1 MQEQNVIENMKNIRK
16 NKNSENEIA
25 VTGKSGIFWLKGLA
39 GLLAVMLVFTI
50 ASRVVASITVPQVT
64 ASAPSSG
71 KIEHTVMASGTVE
84 AGGEKAIVTEEGIL
98 VAQVNVHTG
107 ESIGEGETLFAL
119 DMDSLEDQIY
129 ELQNQIKKLQLEND
143 SLKKNKAQA
152 DAKQQLELKRAQEDY
167 EETIAKNTVSDGKA
181 NEALQKAADAKS
193 QAEKELNSAKD
204 ALAQAEKEL
213 NAVKE
218 ELQNV
223 KDAAAAEQSKDTAE
237 SVDKTGNSAA
247 DQPKDA
253 ADSDA
258 SGKNEQDNTT
268 DSTITQKLQQLE
280 EAVQEKQNTYDTIQ
294 AKVTEKQAALDSAS
308 VALEEKQEQL
318 ESNTST
324 AEDAKKAAER
334 AVEDAGLS
342 ADIDHTQEINAISLE
357 QFQKQLEK
365 LKTLKQQNGEITAP
379 SSGII
384 TKVCVETGQKTTDTA
399 AVVMSDEQ
407 SGLFFTATT
416 DSKNREYLSVGD
428 NATITGVGKET
439 SDCSIV
445 SIETSEDGSI
455 IKVSITMQG
464 NDFSP
469 GESAQMIVT
478 RKSESYDY
486 LVPVTAVWQE
496 NNKAYVLL
504 LETENTV
511 LGEQHIA
518 RKAEVQIL
526 DKNSSYA
533 AVSGNSLSAD
543 CQIITDSDR
552 TVGNG
557 DVVRMTE

>member
-223 KDAAAAEQSKDTAE
+223 KDAAAAEQSKDTA
-237 SVDKTGNSAA
+237 

-268 DSTITQKLQQLE
+268 NSTITQKLQQLE

-342 ADIDHTQEINAISLE
+342 ADNDHTQEINAISLK
-357 QFQKQLEK
+357 QYQKQLEK
-365 LKTLKQQNGEITAP
+365 LKILKQQNGEITAP

-399 AVVMSDEQ
+399 AIVMSDEQ
-407 SGLFFTATT
+407 SGLLFTTTT

-445 SIETSEDGSI
+445 SLETSKDGSS
-455 IKVSITMQG
+455 IKVSIAMQG
-464 NDFSP
+464 DDFLP
-469 GESAQMIVT
+469 GESAQMTAT

-511 LGEQHIA
+511 LGEQYIA

-552 TVGNG
+552 TIGNG

>member
-25 VTGKSGIFWLKGLA
+25 VTEKSGIFWLKGLA

-152 DAKQQLELKRAQEDY
+152 DAKQQMELKRAQEDY

-223 KDAAAAEQSKDTAE
+223 KEAAAAEQSKDTA
-237 SVDKTGNSAA
+237 G
-247 DQPKDA
+247 QPKDA

-268 DSTITQKLQQLE
+268 NSAITQKLQQLE

-318 ESNTST
+318 ESSTST

-357 QFQKQLEK
+357 QYQKQLEK

-407 SGLFFTATT
+407 SGLFFTTTT

-445 SIETSEDGSI
+445 SLETSEDGSS
-455 IKVSITMQG
+455 IKVSIAMQG
-464 NDFSP
+464 DDFLP
-469 GESAQMIVT
+469 GESAQMTAT

-511 LGEQHIA
+511 LGEQYIA

>member
-223 KDAAAAEQSKDTAE
+223 KEAAAAEQSKDT
-237 SVDKTGNSAA
+237 A

-268 DSTITQKLQQLE
+268 NSTITQKLQQLE

-318 ESNTST
+318 ESSTST

-407 SGLFFTATT
+407 SGLFFTTTT

-445 SIETSEDGSI
+445 SLETSKDGSS
-455 IKVSITMQG
+455 IKVLIAMQG
-464 NDFSP
+464 DDFLP
-469 GESAQMIVT
+469 GESAQMTAT

-511 LGEQHIA
+511 LGEQYIA

>member
-223 KDAAAAEQSKDTAE
+223 KDAAAAEQSKDTA
-237 SVDKTGNSAA
+237 

-268 DSTITQKLQQLE
+268 NSTITQKLQQLE

-407 SGLFFTATT
+407 SGLFFTTTT

-445 SIETSEDGSI
+445 SLETSKDGSS
-455 IKVSITMQG
+455 IKVSIAMQG
-464 NDFSP
+464 DDFLP
-469 GESAQMIVT
+469 GESAQMTAT

-511 LGEQHIA
+511 LGEQYIA

>member
-50 ASRVVASITVPQVT
+50 ASRVAASITVPQVT
-64 ASAPSSG
+64 ASAPSPG
-71 KIEHTVMASGTVE
+71 KIEHTVIASGTVE

-223 KDAAAAEQSKDTAE
+223 KEAAAAEQSKDT
-237 SVDKTGNSAA
+237 A

-268 DSTITQKLQQLE
+268 NSTITQKLQQLE

-318 ESNTST
+318 ESSTST

-357 QFQKQLEK
+357 QYQKQLEK

-407 SGLFFTATT
+407 SGLFFTTTT

-445 SIETSEDGSI
+445 SLETSEDGSS
-455 IKVSITMQG
+455 IKVSIAMQG
-464 NDFSP
+464 DDFLP
-469 GESAQMIVT
+469 GESAQMTAT

-511 LGEQHIA
+511 LGEQYIA

>member
-64 ASAPSSG
+64 ASAPSPG

-223 KDAAAAEQSKDTAE
+223 KDAAAAEQSKDTA
-237 SVDKTGNSAA
+237 

-268 DSTITQKLQQLE
+268 NSTITQKLQQLE

-407 SGLFFTATT
+407 SGLFFTTTT

-445 SIETSEDGSI
+445 SLETSKDGSS
-455 IKVSITMQG
+455 IKVSIAMQG
-464 NDFSP
+464 DDFLP
-469 GESAQMIVT
+469 GESAQMTAT
-478 RKSESYDY
+478 RKSEIYDY

-511 LGEQHIA
+511 LGEQYIA

-543 CQIITDSDR
+543 CQIIADSDR

>member
-223 KDAAAAEQSKDTAE
+223 KEAAAAEQSKDTA
-237 SVDKTGNSAA
+237 G
-247 DQPKDA
+247 QPKDA

-268 DSTITQKLQQLE
+268 NSAITQKLQQLE

-407 SGLFFTATT
+407 SGLFFTTTT

-428 NATITGVGKET
+428 NATITSVGKET

-445 SIETSEDGSI
+445 SLETSKDGSS
-455 IKVSITMQG
+455 IKVSIAMQG
-464 NDFSP
+464 DDFLP
-469 GESAQMIVT
+469 GESAQMTAT

-511 LGEQHIA
+511 LGEQYIA

>member
-223 KDAAAAEQSKDTAE
+223 KEAAAAEQSKDT
-237 SVDKTGNSAA
+237 A

-268 DSTITQKLQQLE
+268 NSTITQKLQQLE

-318 ESNTST
+318 ESSTST

-407 SGLFFTATT
+407 SGLFFTTTT

-445 SIETSEDGSI
+445 SLETSEDGSS
-455 IKVSITMQG
+455 IKVSIAMQG
-464 NDFSP
+464 DGFLP
-469 GESAQMIVT
+469 GESTQMTAT

-511 LGEQHIA
+511 LGEQYIA

-552 TVGNG
+552 MVGNG

>member
-223 KDAAAAEQSKDTAE
+223 KEAAAAEQSKDT
-237 SVDKTGNSAA
+237 A

-268 DSTITQKLQQLE
+268 NSTITQKLQQLE

-318 ESNTST
+318 ESSTST

-407 SGLFFTATT
+407 SGLFFTTTT

-428 NATITGVGKET
+428 NATITGVGKEM

-445 SIETSEDGSI
+445 SLETSEDGSS
-455 IKVSITMQG
+455 IKVLIAMQG
-464 NDFSP
+464 DDFLP
-469 GESAQMIVT
+469 GESAQMTAT

-511 LGEQHIA
+511 LGEQYIA

>member
-1 MQEQNVIENMKNIRK
+1 MQEQSVIENMKNIRK

-223 KDAAAAEQSKDTAE
+223 KDAAAAEQSKDTA
-237 SVDKTGNSAA
+237 DQTGEAEK
-247 DQPKDA
+247 KDT
-253 ADSDA
+253 
-258 SGKNEQDNTT
+258 N
-268 DSTITQKLQQLE
+268 STITQKLQQLE

-318 ESNTST
+318 ESSTST

-357 QFQKQLEK
+357 QYQKQLEK

-407 SGLFFTATT
+407 SGLFFTTTT

-445 SIETSEDGSI
+445 SLETSEDGSS
-455 IKVSITMQG
+455 IKVSIAMQG
-464 NDFSP
+464 DDFLP
-469 GESAQMIVT
+469 GESAQMTAT
-478 RKSESYDY
+478 RKSEIYDY

-511 LGEQHIA
+511 LGEQYIA

>member
-16 NKNSENEIA
+16 NKNFENEIA

-223 KDAAAAEQSKDTAE
+223 KDAAAAEQSKDTA
-237 SVDKTGNSAA
+237 

-268 DSTITQKLQQLE
+268 NSTITQKLQQLE

-318 ESNTST
+318 ESSTST

-357 QFQKQLEK
+357 QYQKQLEK

-407 SGLFFTATT
+407 SGLFFTTTT

-428 NATITGVGKET
+428 NETITGVGKET

-445 SIETSEDGSI
+445 SLETSEDGSS
-455 IKVSITMQG
+455 IKVSIAMQG
-464 NDFSP
+464 DDFLP
-469 GESAQMIVT
+469 GESAQMTAT

-511 LGEQHIA
+511 LGEQYIA

>member
-223 KDAAAAEQSKDTAE
+223 KEAAAAEQSKDT
-237 SVDKTGNSAA
+237 A

-268 DSTITQKLQQLE
+268 NSTISQKLQQLE

-318 ESNTST
+318 ESSTST

-357 QFQKQLEK
+357 QYQKQLEK

-407 SGLFFTATT
+407 SGLFFTTTT

-445 SIETSEDGSI
+445 SLETSEDGSS
-455 IKVSITMQG
+455 IKVSIAMQG
-464 NDFSP
+464 DDFLP
-469 GESAQMIVT
+469 GESAQMTAT

-511 LGEQHIA
+511 LGEQYIA

>member
-152 DAKQQLELKRAQEDY
+152 DAKQQRELKRAQEDY

-204 ALAQAEKEL
+204 ALAQAENEL

-223 KDAAAAEQSKDTAE
+223 KEAAAAEQSKDTA
-237 SVDKTGNSAA
+237 G
-247 DQPKDA
+247 QPKDA

-268 DSTITQKLQQLE
+268 NSAITQKLQQLE

-318 ESNTST
+318 ESSTST

-357 QFQKQLEK
+357 QYQKQLEK

-407 SGLFFTATT
+407 SGLFFTTTT

-445 SIETSEDGSI
+445 SLETSEDGSS
-455 IKVSITMQG
+455 IKVSIAMQG
-464 NDFSP
+464 DDFLP
-469 GESAQMIVT
+469 GESAQMTAT

-511 LGEQHIA
+511 LGEQYIA

>member
-1 MQEQNVIENMKNIRK
+1 MKNIRK

-64 ASAPSSG
+64 ASAPSPG

-152 DAKQQLELKRAQEDY
+152 DAKQQRELKRAQEDY

-204 ALAQAEKEL
+204 ALAQAENEL

-223 KDAAAAEQSKDTAE
+223 KEAAAAEQSKDTA
-237 SVDKTGNSAA
+237 G
-247 DQPKDA
+247 QPKDA

-268 DSTITQKLQQLE
+268 NSAITQKLQQLE

-318 ESNTST
+318 ESSTST

-357 QFQKQLEK
+357 QYQKQLEK

-407 SGLFFTATT
+407 SGLFFTTTT

-445 SIETSEDGSI
+445 SLETSEDGSS
-455 IKVSITMQG
+455 IKVSIAMQG
-464 NDFSP
+464 DDFLP
-469 GESAQMIVT
+469 GESAQMTAT

-511 LGEQHIA
+511 LGEQYIA

>member
-1 MQEQNVIENMKNIRK
+1 MKSIRK
-16 NKNSENEIA
+16 NENSKNEIV
-25 VTGKSGIFWLKGLA
+25 VTVKSGIFWLKGLA
-39 GLLAVMLVFTI
+39 GLLAVMLVFTV
-50 ASRVVASITVPQVT
+50 ASRVAASITVPQVT
-64 ASAPSSG
+64 AAAPTSG
-71 KIEHTVMASGTVE
+71 KIEHTVIASGTVE

-107 ESIGEGETLFAL
+107 EHIEEGSVLFTFAT
-119 DMDSLEDQIY
+119 DSLEDQIY

-143 SLKKNKAQA
+143 SLRKNKTQA
-152 DAKQQLELKRAQEDY
+152 EAKQQLELKRAQKDY
-167 EETIAKNTVSDGKA
+167 EETIAKNTVSNEKA
-181 NEALQKAADAKS
+181 NEALQKATDAKS
-193 QAEKELNSAKD
+193 QAEKELNSARD

-213 NAVKE
+213 NAAKQ
-218 ELQNV
+218 ELQNA
-223 KDAAAAEQSKDTAE
+223 KDAAAAEQKKDTAE
-237 SVDKTGNSAA
+237 PVDKTGNSVT

-253 ADSDA
+253 DDADA

-268 DSTITQKLQQLE
+268 NSTITQQLQQFE

-308 VALEEKQEQL
+308 TALEEKQEQL
-318 ESNTST
+318 ESDMS
-324 AEDAKKAAER
+324 AAADAKKAAER
-334 AVEDAGLS
+334 AVEDASLS
-342 ADIDHTQEINAISLE
+342 ADTDHTQEINAISLE
-357 QFQKQLEK
+357 QYQKQLEK
-365 LKTLKQQNGEITAP
+365 LKTIKQQNGEITAP

-399 AVVMSDEQ
+399 AIVMSDEQ
-407 SGLFFTATT
+407 SGLLFTTTT

-445 SIETSEDGSI
+445 SLENSEDGSS
-455 IKVSITMQG
+455 IKVSISMQG
-464 NDFSP
+464 DDFLP
-469 GESAQMIVT
+469 GESAQMTVT

-511 LGEQHIA
+511 LGEQYIA
-518 RKAEVQIL
+518 RKAEVEIL

-533 AVSGNSLSAD
+533 AVSGNSLSTD
-543 CQIITDSDR
+543 CKIITDSDR

-557 DVVRMTE
+557 NVVRMTE

>member
-16 NKNSENEIA
+16 NKNFENEIA

-152 DAKQQLELKRAQEDY
+152 DAKRQLELKRAQEDY

-223 KDAAAAEQSKDTAE
+223 KEAAAAEQSKDT
-237 SVDKTGNSAA
+237 A

-268 DSTITQKLQQLE
+268 NSTITQKLQQLE

-365 LKTLKQQNGEITAP
+365 LKILKQQNGEITAP

-399 AVVMSDEQ
+399 AIVMSDEQ
-407 SGLFFTATT
+407 SGLLFTTT
-416 DSKNREYLSVGD
+416 TESKNREYLSVGD
-428 NATITGVGKET
+428 STTITGVGKET

-445 SIETSEDGSI
+445 SIETSEGGSI
-455 IKVSITMQG
+455 IKVSIIMQG

-469 GESAQMIVT
+469 GESAQMTAT

-511 LGEQHIA
+511 LGEQYIA

-557 DVVRMTE
+557 DVVRMAE

>member
-50 ASRVVASITVPQVT
+50 ASRVAASITVPQVT
-64 ASAPSSG
+64 ASAPSPG
-71 KIEHTVMASGTVE
+71 KIEHTVIASGTVE

-223 KDAAAAEQSKDTAE
+223 KDAAAAEQSKDTA
-237 SVDKTGNSAA
+237 

-268 DSTITQKLQQLE
+268 NSTITQKLQQLE

-318 ESNTST
+318 ESSTST

-357 QFQKQLEK
+357 QYQKQLEK

-407 SGLFFTATT
+407 SGLFFTTTT

-445 SIETSEDGSI
+445 SLETSEDGSS
-455 IKVSITMQG
+455 IKVSIAMQG
-464 NDFSP
+464 DDFLP
-469 GESAQMIVT
+469 GESAQMTAT

-511 LGEQHIA
+511 LGEQYIA

>member
-16 NKNSENEIA
+16 NKNFENEIS

-107 ESIGEGETLFAL
+107 ESIGEGETLFEL

-223 KDAAAAEQSKDTAE
+223 KDAATAEQSKDT
-237 SVDKTGNSAA
+237 A

-268 DSTITQKLQQLE
+268 NSTITQKLQQLE

-318 ESNTST
+318 ESSTST

-407 SGLFFTATT
+407 SGLFFTTTT

-445 SIETSEDGSI
+445 SLETSEDGSS
-455 IKVSITMQG
+455 IKVSIAMQG
-464 NDFSP
+464 DDFLP
-469 GESAQMIVT
+469 GESAQMTAT

-511 LGEQHIA
+511 LGEQYIA

-552 TVGNG
+552 TAGNG

>member
-1 MQEQNVIENMKNIRK
+1 MKNIRK

-71 KIEHTVMASGTVE
+71 KIEHTVMALGTVE

-223 KDAAAAEQSKDTAE
+223 KDAAAAEQSKDTA
-237 SVDKTGNSAA
+237 DQTGEAEKKDTA
-247 DQPKDA
+247 DQTGEAEKKDT
-253 ADSDA
+253 
-258 SGKNEQDNTT
+258 N
-268 DSTITQKLQQLE
+268 STITQKLQQLE

-365 LKTLKQQNGEITAP
+365 LKILKQQNGEITAP

-445 SIETSEDGSI
+445 SLETSKDGSS
-455 IKVSITMQG
+455 IKVSIAMQG
-464 NDFSP
+464 DDFLP
-469 GESAQMIVT
+469 GESAQMTAT
-478 RKSESYDY
+478 RKSEIYDY

-504 LETENTV
+504 LEMENTV
-511 LGEQHIA
+511 LGEQYIA

>member
-71 KIEHTVMASGTVE
+71 KIEYTVMASGTVE

-223 KDAAAAEQSKDTAE
+223 KEAAAAEQSKDT
-237 SVDKTGNSAA
+237 A

-268 DSTITQKLQQLE
+268 NSTITQKLQQLE

-318 ESNTST
+318 ESSTST

-407 SGLFFTATT
+407 SGLFFTTTT

-428 NATITGVGKET
+428 NATITGVGKEM

-445 SIETSEDGSI
+445 SLETSEDGSS
-455 IKVSITMQG
+455 IKVSIAMQG
-464 NDFSP
+464 DDFLP
-469 GESAQMIVT
+469 GESAQMTAT

-511 LGEQHIA
+511 LGEQYIA

>member
-1 MQEQNVIENMKNIRK
+1 MRNIRK
-16 NKNSENEIA
+16 NENSKNEI
-25 VTGKSGIFWLKGLA
+25 VITRKSGIFWLKGLA
-39 GLLAVMLVFTI
+39 GLLAVMLVFTV
-50 ASRVVASITVPQVT
+50 ASRVAASITVPQVT
-64 ASAPSSG
+64 AAAPTSG
-71 KIEHTVMASGTVE
+71 KIEHTVIASGTVE

-107 ESIGEGETLFAL
+107 EHIEEGSVLFTLAT
-119 DMDSLEDQIY
+119 DSLEDQIY

-143 SLKKNKAQA
+143 SLRKNKTQA
-152 DAKQQLELKRAQEDY
+152 EAKQQLELKRAQKDY
-167 EETIAKNTVSDGKA
+167 EETIAKNTVSNEKA
-181 NEALQKAADAKS
+181 NEALQKATDAKS
-193 QAEKELNSAKD
+193 QAEKELNSARD

-213 NAVKE
+213 NAAKQ
-218 ELQNV
+218 ELQNA
-223 KDAAAAEQSKDTAE
+223 KDAAAAEQKKDTAE
-237 SVDKTGNSAA
+237 PVDKTGNSVT

-253 ADSDA
+253 DDADA

-268 DSTITQKLQQLE
+268 NSTITQQLQQFE

-294 AKVTEKQAALDSAS
+294 AKVTEKQAALDSVSA
-308 VALEEKQEQL
+308 ALEEKQEQL
-318 ESNTST
+318 ESDMS
-324 AEDAKKAAER
+324 AASDAKKAAER

-342 ADIDHTQEINAISLE
+342 ADTDHTQEINAISLE
-357 QFQKQLEK
+357 QYQKQLEK
-365 LKTLKQQNGEITAP
+365 LKTIKQQNGEITAP

-399 AVVMSDEQ
+399 AIVMSDEQ
-407 SGLFFTATT
+407 SGLLFTTTT

-445 SIETSEDGSI
+445 SLETSEDGSS
-455 IKVSITMQG
+455 IKVSVAMQG
-464 NDFSP
+464 DDFSP
-469 GESAQMIVT
+469 GESAQMTVT

-511 LGEQHIA
+511 LGEQYIA
-518 RKAEVQIL
+518 RKAEVEIL

-533 AVSGNSLSAD
+533 AVSGNSLSTD
-543 CQIITDSDR
+543 CKIITDSDR

-557 DVVRMTE
+557 NVVRMTE

>member
-50 ASRVVASITVPQVT
+50 ASRVAASITVPQVT
-64 ASAPSSG
+64 ASAPSPG
-71 KIEHTVMASGTVE
+71 KIEHTVIASGTVE

-223 KDAAAAEQSKDTAE
+223 KDAAAAEQSKDTA
-237 SVDKTGNSAA
+237 

-268 DSTITQKLQQLE
+268 NSTITQKLQQLE

-318 ESNTST
+318 ESSTST

-357 QFQKQLEK
+357 QYQKQLEK

-407 SGLFFTATT
+407 SGLFFTTTT

-445 SIETSEDGSI
+445 SLETSKDGSS
-455 IKVSITMQG
+455 IKVSIAMQG
-464 NDFSP
+464 DDFLP
-469 GESAQMIVT
+469 GESAQMTAT

-496 NNKAYVLL
+496 NNKAYVLH
-504 LETENTV
+504 EEKKNTV
-511 LGEQHIA
+511 LGEQYIA
-518 RKAEVQIL
+518 RKAEAQIL

>member
-1 MQEQNVIENMKNIRK
+1 MKSIRK
-16 NKNSENEIA
+16 NENSKNEIV
-25 VTGKSGIFWLKGLA
+25 VTVKSGIFWLKGLA
-39 GLLAVMLVFTI
+39 GLLAVMLVFTV
-50 ASRVVASITVPQVT
+50 ASRVAASITVPQVT
-64 ASAPSSG
+64 AAAPTSG
-71 KIEHTVMASGTVE
+71 KIEHTVIASGTVE

-107 ESIGEGETLFAL
+107 EHIEEGSVLFTFAT
-119 DMDSLEDQIY
+119 DSLEDQIY

-143 SLKKNKAQA
+143 SLRKNKTQA
-152 DAKQQLELKRAQEDY
+152 EAKQQLELKRAQKDY
-167 EETIAKNTVSDGKA
+167 EETIAKNTVSNEKA
-181 NEALQKAADAKS
+181 NEALQKATDAKS
-193 QAEKELNSAKD
+193 QAEKELNSARD

-213 NAVKE
+213 NAAKQ
-218 ELQNV
+218 ELQNA
-223 KDAAAAEQSKDTAE
+223 KDAAAAEQKKDIAE
-237 SVDKTGNSAA
+237 PVDKTGNSVT

-253 ADSDA
+253 DDADA

-268 DSTITQKLQQLE
+268 NSTITQQLQQFE

-308 VALEEKQEQL
+308 TALEEKQEQL
-318 ESNTST
+318 ESDMS
-324 AEDAKKAAER
+324 AAADAKKAAER
-334 AVEDAGLS
+334 AVEDASLS
-342 ADIDHTQEINAISLE
+342 ADTDHTQEINAISLE
-357 QFQKQLEK
+357 QYQKQLEK
-365 LKTLKQQNGEITAP
+365 LKTIKQQNGEITAP

-399 AVVMSDEQ
+399 AIVMSDEQ
-407 SGLFFTATT
+407 SGLLFTTTT

-445 SIETSEDGSI
+445 SLENSEDGSS
-455 IKVSITMQG
+455 IKVSISMQG
-464 NDFSP
+464 DDFLP
-469 GESAQMIVT
+469 GESAQMTVT

-511 LGEQHIA
+511 LGEQYIA
-518 RKAEVQIL
+518 RKAEVEIL

-533 AVSGNSLSAD
+533 AVSGNSLSTD
-543 CQIITDSDR
+543 CKIITDSDR

-557 DVVRMTE
+557 NVVRMTE

>member
-1 MQEQNVIENMKNIRK
+1 MKSIRK
-16 NKNSENEIA
+16 NENSKKEIGI
-25 VTGKSGIFWLKGLA
+25 TRKSGIFWLKGLA
-39 GLLAVMLVFTI
+39 GLLAVMLIFTI
-50 ASRVVASITVPQVT
+50 ASRVAASITVPQVT
-64 ASAPSSG
+64 ASAPTSG
-71 KIEHTVMASGTVE
+71 KIEHTVIASGTVE

-107 ESIGEGETLFAL
+107 EHIEEGSVLFTFAT
-119 DMDSLEDQIY
+119 DSLEDQIY

-143 SLKKNKAQA
+143 SLRKNKTQA
-152 DAKQQLELKRAQEDY
+152 EAKQQLELKRAQEDY
-167 EETIAKNTVSDGKA
+167 EETIAKNTVSNEKA
-181 NEALQKAADAKS
+181 NEALQKATDAKS

-213 NAVKE
+213 NAAKQ
-218 ELQNV
+218 ELQNA
-223 KDAAAAEQSKDTAE
+223 KDAAAAEQKKDTAE
-237 SVDKTGNSAA
+237 PVDKTGNSVT

-253 ADSDA
+253 DA

-268 DSTITQKLQQLE
+268 NSTITLQLQQFE
-280 EAVQEKQNTYDTIQ
+280 EAVQEKQSTYDTIQ

-308 VALEEKQEQL
+308 TALEEKQEQL
-318 ESNTST
+318 ESDMS
-324 AEDAKKAAER
+324 AASDAKKAAER
-334 AVEDAGLS
+334 AVEEAGLS
-342 ADIDHTQEINAISLE
+342 ADTDHTQEINAISLE
-357 QFQKQLEK
+357 QYQKQLEK
-365 LKTLKQQNGEITAP
+365 LKTIKQQNGEITAP

-399 AVVMSDEQ
+399 AIVMSDEQ
-407 SGLFFTATT
+407 SGLFFTTTT

-428 NATITGVGKET
+428 SATITGVGKET

-445 SIETSEDGSI
+445 SLETSEDGSS
-455 IKVSITMQG
+455 IKVSVAMQG
-464 NDFSP
+464 DDFSP
-469 GESAQMIVT
+469 GESAQMTVT

-511 LGEQHIA
+511 LGEQYIA
-518 RKAEVQIL
+518 RKAEVEIL

-533 AVSGNSLSAD
+533 AVSGNSLSTD
-543 CQIITDSDR
+543 CKIITDSDR

-557 DVVRMTE
+557 DVVRMME

>member
-1 MQEQNVIENMKNIRK
+1 M
-16 NKNSENEIA
+16 
-25 VTGKSGIFWLKGLA
+25 
-39 GLLAVMLVFTI
+39 
-50 ASRVVASITVPQVT
+50 
-64 ASAPSSG
+64 
-71 KIEHTVMASGTVE
+71 
-84 AGGEKAIVTEEGIL
+84 
-98 VAQVNVHTG
+98 
-107 ESIGEGETLFAL
+107 
-119 DMDSLEDQIY
+119 
-129 ELQNQIKKLQLEND
+129 
-143 SLKKNKAQA
+143 
-152 DAKQQLELKRAQEDY
+152 
-167 EETIAKNTVSDGKA
+167 
-181 NEALQKAADAKS
+181 QKAADAKS

-268 DSTITQKLQQLE
+268 NSTITQKLQQLE

-342 ADIDHTQEINAISLE
+342 ADNDHTQEINAISLK
-357 QFQKQLEK
+357 QYQKQLEK
-365 LKTLKQQNGEITAP
+365 LKILKQQNGEITAP

-399 AVVMSDEQ
+399 AIVMSDEQ
-407 SGLFFTATT
+407 SGLLFTTTT

-445 SIETSEDGSI
+445 SLETSKDGSS
-455 IKVSITMQG
+455 IKVSIAMQG
-464 NDFSP
+464 DDFLP
-469 GESAQMIVT
+469 GESAQMTAT
-478 RKSESYDY
+478 RKSEIYDY

-511 LGEQHIA
+511 LGEQYIA

>member
-1 MQEQNVIENMKNIRK
+1 MQEQSVIENMKNIRK

-223 KDAAAAEQSKDTAE
+223 KDAAAAEQSKDTA
-237 SVDKTGNSAA
+237 

-268 DSTITQKLQQLE
+268 NSTITQKLQQLE

-342 ADIDHTQEINAISLE
+342 ADNDHTQEINAISLK
-357 QFQKQLEK
+357 QYQKQLEK
-365 LKTLKQQNGEITAP
+365 LKILKQQNGEITAP

-407 SGLFFTATT
+407 SGLFFTTTT

-445 SIETSEDGSI
+445 SLETSKDGSS
-455 IKVSITMQG
+455 IKVSIAMQG
-464 NDFSP
+464 DDFLP
-469 GESAQMIVT
+469 GESAQMTAT

-511 LGEQHIA
+511 LGEQYIA

>member
-25 VTGKSGIFWLKGLA
+25 VTGKSGLFWLKGLA

-223 KDAAAAEQSKDTAE
+223 KEAAAAEQSKDT
-237 SVDKTGNSAA
+237 A

-268 DSTITQKLQQLE
+268 NSTITQKLQQLE

-318 ESNTST
+318 ESSTST

-407 SGLFFTATT
+407 SGLFFTTTT

-445 SIETSEDGSI
+445 SLETSKDGSS
-455 IKVSITMQG
+455 IKVSIAMQG
-464 NDFSP
+464 DDFLP
-469 GESAQMIVT
+469 GESAQMTAT
-478 RKSESYDY
+478 RKSEIYDY

-511 LGEQHIA
+511 LGEQYIA

>member
-1 MQEQNVIENMKNIRK
+1 MRNIRQ
-16 NKNSENEIA
+16 NENSKNEII

-50 ASRVVASITVPQVT
+50 ASRVAASITVPQVT

-107 ESIGEGETLFAL
+107 ESIGEGETLFSL

-193 QAEKELNSAKD
+193 QAEKELYNARD
-204 ALAQAEKEL
+204 ALAQAEREL
-213 NAVKE
+213 NAAKQ
-218 ELQNV
+218 ELQNA
-223 KDAAAAEQSKDTAE
+223 KDVAAAEQKKDTAE
-237 SVDKTGNSAA
+237 PVDKTGNSVAE
-247 DQPKDA
+247 QPKDA
-253 ADSDA
+253 EDSDA

-268 DSTITQKLQQLE
+268 NSTITQQLQQFE

-308 VALEEKQEQL
+308 AALEEKQEQL
-318 ESNTST
+318 ESNTS
-324 AEDAKKAAER
+324 AAADAKKAAER

-342 ADIDHTQEINAISLE
+342 ADIDHTQEINTISLE
-357 QFQKQLEK
+357 QYQKQLEK

-379 SSGII
+379 SAGII
-384 TKVCVETGQKTTDTA
+384 TKVCVETGQKTADTA
-399 AVVMSDEQ
+399 AIVMSDEQ
-407 SGLFFTATT
+407 SGLLFTTTT

-428 NATITGVGKET
+428 SATISGVGKET

-445 SIETSEDGSI
+445 SMETSEDGSS
-455 IKVSITMQG
+455 IKVSIAMQG
-464 NDFSP
+464 DDFSP
-469 GESAQMIVT
+469 GESAQMTAT

-496 NNKAYVLL
+496 NSKAYVLL

-511 LGEQHIA
+511 LGEQYIA
-518 RKAEVQIL
+518 RKAEVEIL
-526 DKNSSYA
+526 DKNSSYV

-557 DVVRMTE
+557 DVVRMLE

>member
-1 MQEQNVIENMKNIRK
+1 MKSIRK
-16 NKNSENEIA
+16 NENSKNEI
-25 VTGKSGIFWLKGLA
+25 VITRKSGIFWLKGLA

-50 ASRVVASITVPQVT
+50 ASRVAASITVPQVT
-64 ASAPSSG
+64 ASAPTSG
-71 KIEHTVMASGTVE
+71 KIEHTVIASGTVE

-107 ESIGEGETLFAL
+107 EHIEEGSVLFTFAT
-119 DMDSLEDQIY
+119 DSLEDQIY

-143 SLKKNKAQA
+143 SLRKNKTQA
-152 DAKQQLELKRAQEDY
+152 EAKQQLELKRAQEDY
-167 EETIAKNTVSDGKA
+167 EETIAKNTVSNEKA
-181 NEALQKAADAKS
+181 NEALQKATDAKS
-193 QAEKELNSAKD
+193 QAEKELNSARD

-213 NAVKE
+213 NAAKQ
-218 ELQNV
+218 ELQNA
-223 KDAAAAEQSKDTAE
+223 KDAAAAEQKKDTAE
-237 SVDKTGNSAA
+237 PVDKTGNSVT

-253 ADSDA
+253 DA

-268 DSTITQKLQQLE
+268 NSTITQQLQQFE

-308 VALEEKQEQL
+308 TALEEKQEQL
-318 ESNTST
+318 ESDMS
-324 AEDAKKAAER
+324 AASDAKKAAER

-342 ADIDHTQEINAISLE
+342 ADTDHTQEINAISLE
-357 QFQKQLEK
+357 QYQKQLEK
-365 LKTLKQQNGEITAP
+365 LKTIKQQNGEITAP

-399 AVVMSDEQ
+399 AIVMSDEQ
-407 SGLFFTATT
+407 RGLLFTTTT

-439 SDCSIV
+439 SDCNIV
-445 SIETSEDGSI
+445 SLETSEDGSS
-455 IKVSITMQG
+455 IKASISMQG
-464 NDFSP
+464 DDFSP
-469 GESAQMIVT
+469 GESAQMTVT

-511 LGEQHIA
+511 LGEQYIA
-518 RKAEVQIL
+518 RKAEVEIL

-533 AVSGNSLSAD
+533 AVSGNSLSTD
-543 CQIITDSDR
+543 CKIITDSDR

>member
-1 MQEQNVIENMKNIRK
+1 MKSIRK
-16 NKNSENEIA
+16 NENSKNEI
-25 VTGKSGIFWLKGLA
+25 VITRKSGIFWLKGLA

-50 ASRVVASITVPQVT
+50 ASRVAASITVPQVT
-64 ASAPSSG
+64 AAAPTSG
-71 KIEHTVMASGTVE
+71 KIEHTVIASGTVE

-107 ESIGEGETLFAL
+107 EHIEEGSVLFTFAT
-119 DMDSLEDQIY
+119 DSLEDQIY

-143 SLKKNKAQA
+143 SLRKNKTQA
-152 DAKQQLELKRAQEDY
+152 EAKQQLELKRAQEDY
-167 EETIAKNTVSDGKA
+167 EETIAKNTVSNEKA
-181 NEALQKAADAKS
+181 NEALQKVTDAKS
-193 QAEKELNSAKD
+193 QVEKELNSARD

-213 NAVKE
+213 NAAKQ
-218 ELQNV
+218 ELQNA
-223 KDAAAAEQSKDTAE
+223 KDAAAAEQKKDTAE
-237 SVDKTGNSAA
+237 PVDKTGNSVT

-253 ADSDA
+253 ADADA

-268 DSTITQKLQQLE
+268 NSTITQQLQQFE

-308 VALEEKQEQL
+308 TALEEKQEQL
-318 ESNTST
+318 ESDMS
-324 AEDAKKAAER
+324 AAADAKKAAER

-342 ADIDHTQEINAISLE
+342 ADTDNTQEINAIFLE
-357 QFQKQLEK
+357 QYQKQLEK
-365 LKTLKQQNGEITAP
+365 LKTIKQQNGEITAP

-399 AVVMSDEQ
+399 AIVMSDEQ
-407 SGLFFTATT
+407 SGLLFTTTT

-445 SIETSEDGSI
+445 SLETSEDGSS
-455 IKVSITMQG
+455 IKVSISMQG
-464 NDFSP
+464 DDFSP
-469 GESAQMIVT
+469 GESAQMTVT

-511 LGEQHIA
+511 LGEQYIA
-518 RKAEVQIL
+518 RKTEVEIL

-533 AVSGNSLSAD
+533 AVSGNSLSTD
-543 CQIITDSDR
+543 CKIITDSDR

>member
-1 MQEQNVIENMKNIRK
+1 MKNIRK

-223 KDAAAAEQSKDTAE
+223 KEAAAAEQSKDT
-237 SVDKTGNSAA
+237 A

-268 DSTITQKLQQLE
+268 NSTITQKLQQLE

-318 ESNTST
+318 ESSTST

-407 SGLFFTATT
+407 SGLFFTTTT

-428 NATITGVGKET
+428 NATITGVGKEM

-445 SIETSEDGSI
+445 SLETSEDGSS
-455 IKVSITMQG
+455 IKVSIAMQG
-464 NDFSP
+464 DDFLP
-469 GESAQMIVT
+469 GESAQMTAT

-511 LGEQHIA
+511 LGEQYIA

>member
-39 GLLAVMLVFTI
+39 GLFAVMLVFTI

-181 NEALQKAADAKS
+181 NEALQKAADAES

-204 ALAQAEKEL
+204 A
-213 NAVKE
+213 
-218 ELQNV
+218 
-223 KDAAAAEQSKDTAE
+223 AAAEQSKDTA
-237 SVDKTGNSAA
+237 DQTGEAEK
-247 DQPKDA
+247 KDT
-253 ADSDA
+253 
-258 SGKNEQDNTT
+258 N
-268 DSTITQKLQQLE
+268 STITQKLQQLE

-407 SGLFFTATT
+407 SGLFFTTTT

-445 SIETSEDGSI
+445 SLETSKDGSS
-455 IKVSITMQG
+455 IKVSIAMQG
-464 NDFSP
+464 DDFLP
-469 GESAQMIVT
+469 GESAQMTAT

-511 LGEQHIA
+511 LGEQYIA

>member
-1 MQEQNVIENMKNIRK
+1 MKSIRK
-16 NKNSENEIA
+16 NENSKNEI
-25 VTGKSGIFWLKGLA
+25 VITRKSEIFWLKGLA
-39 GLLAVMLVFTI
+39 GLLAVMLVFTV
-50 ASRVVASITVPQVT
+50 ASRVAASITVPQVT
-64 ASAPSSG
+64 AAAPTSG
-71 KIEHTVMASGTVE
+71 KIEHTVIASGTVE

-107 ESIGEGETLFAL
+107 EHIEEGSVLFTLAT
-119 DMDSLEDQIY
+119 DSLEDQIY

-143 SLKKNKAQA
+143 SLRKNKTQA
-152 DAKQQLELKRAQEDY
+152 EAKQQLELKRAQEDY
-167 EETIAKNTVSDGKA
+167 EETIAKNTVSNEKA
-181 NEALQKAADAKS
+181 NEALQKATDAKS
-193 QAEKELNSAKD
+193 QAEKELNSARD

-213 NAVKE
+213 NAAKQ
-218 ELQNV
+218 ELQNA
-223 KDAAAAEQSKDTAE
+223 KDAAAAEQKKDTAE
-237 SVDKTGNSAA
+237 PVDKTGNLVT

-253 ADSDA
+253 DDADA

-268 DSTITQKLQQLE
+268 NSTITQQLQLFE

-308 VALEEKQEQL
+308 TALEEKQEQL
-318 ESNTST
+318 ESDMS
-324 AEDAKKAAER
+324 AASDAKKAAER

-342 ADIDHTQEINAISLE
+342 ADTDHTQEINAISLE
-357 QFQKQLEK
+357 QYQKQLEK
-365 LKTLKQQNGEITAP
+365 LKTIKQQNGAITAP

-399 AVVMSDEQ
+399 AIVMSDEQ
-407 SGLFFTATT
+407 SGLLFTTTT

-445 SIETSEDGSI
+445 SLEKSEGGSS
-455 IKVSITMQG
+455 IKVSVAMQG
-464 NDFSP
+464 DDFSP
-469 GESAQMIVT
+469 GESAQMTVT

-511 LGEQHIA
+511 LGEQYIA
-518 RKAEVQIL
+518 RKAEVEIL

-533 AVSGNSLSAD
+533 AVNGNSLSTD
-543 CQIITDSDR
+543 CKIITDSDR

>member
-64 ASAPSSG
+64 ASAPSPG
-71 KIEHTVMASGTVE
+71 KIEHTVIASGTVE

-223 KDAAAAEQSKDTAE
+223 KDAAAAEQSKDTA
-237 SVDKTGNSAA
+237 

-268 DSTITQKLQQLE
+268 NSTITQKLQQLE

-318 ESNTST
+318 ESSTST

-357 QFQKQLEK
+357 QYQKQLEK

-407 SGLFFTATT
+407 SGLFFTTTT

-445 SIETSEDGSI
+445 SLETSEDGSS
-455 IKVSITMQG
+455 IKVSIAMQG
-464 NDFSP
+464 DDFLP
-469 GESAQMIVT
+469 GESAQMTAT

-511 LGEQHIA
+511 LGEQYIA

>member
-1 MQEQNVIENMKNIRK
+1 MKNIRK

-223 KDAAAAEQSKDTAE
+223 KEAAAAEQSKDT
-237 SVDKTGNSAA
+237 A

-268 DSTITQKLQQLE
+268 NSTITQKLQQLE

-318 ESNTST
+318 ESSTST

-407 SGLFFTATT
+407 SGLFFTTTT

-428 NATITGVGKET
+428 NATITGVGKGT

-445 SIETSEDGSI
+445 SLETSKDGSS
-455 IKVSITMQG
+455 IKVSIAMQG
-464 NDFSP
+464 DDFLP
-469 GESAQMIVT
+469 GESAQMTAT

-511 LGEQHIA
+511 LGEQYIA